1 MESIDMEE
9 LSMPLVR
16 ISLLAGKP
24 EAHKR
29 KVSDAIHRALVETI
43 SIPAQDRFHIV
54 TEHTNADFIYDPQYL
69 NIRRTDDLVIIQITL
84 STGRTLEVRKSL
96 FRRIAELLNQEAG
109 LRKEDVFINLVEVAK
124 ENWSFGNGEAQYA
137 T

>member
-1 MESIDMEE
+1 
-9 LSMPLVR
+9 MPLVR

-24 EAHKR
+24 ESHKR
-29 KVSDAIHRALVETI
+29 RVSDAVHRAPVETI
-43 SIPAQDRFHIV
+43 SIPAQDRFQII
-54 TEHTNADFIYDPQYL
+54 TEHPRTDFIYDLQYL
-69 NIRRTDDLVIIQITL
+69 NIHRTDDLAIIQITM
-84 STGRTLEVRKSL
+84 SAGRTLEVRKSL
-96 FRRIAELLNQEAG
+96 YRRIAELLNQEAG

>member
-1 MESIDMEE
+1 
-9 LSMPLVR
+9 MPLVR
-16 ISLLAGKP
+16 ISLLAGKS
-24 EAHKR
+24 ESHKH

-43 SIPAQDRFHIV
+43 SIPAQDRFHII
-54 TEHTNADFIYDPQYL
+54 TEHNKADFIYDKQYL
-69 NIRRTDDLVIIQITL
+69 GVQRTDDLVIVQITM
-84 STGRTLEVRKSL
+84 SVGRTLEVRKSL
-96 FRRIAELLNQEAG
+96 FRRVAELLHQEAG